1 MEKKIMVKLVS
12 IASVAKSQTN
22 AQGKVSNFYPCTVEF
37 KTPSG
42 ELVQRSGRVFE
53 GNLKY
58 GMEVG
63 TEYSATA
70 RVYVDADNASQVDIQ
85 VSHLTGAARATLD
98 DFGFALVPTTSAV
111 DFTEGV

>member
-22 AQGKVSNFYPCTVEF
+22 AEGKVSNFYPCTVEF
-37 KTPSG
+37 KTPQG

-70 RVYVDADNASQVDIQ
+70 RVYVDANNVNQVDIQ

-98 DFGFALVPTTSAV
+98 DFGFTLVPTTSAV